1 MTEAEWKARF
11 EEVGADWSFS
21 KDILDRLNEGTLA
34 APPVTVAGFPPL
46 DGRQILDLRGEGPW
60 AVNRAKA
67 EAALRSLFP
76 HDSPADFL
84 PAGTQSDLELDA
96 PTLEALGLRLS
107 QVTAFGVLNG
117 GMATSYADSKKNQA
131 LGAGLYSIYKAD
143 LERMADSAAGL
154 PKGITPAFVQAEG
167 TPGPSYLE
175 LKLRV
180 LCQINLAAKK
190 AGYTGPGLQLFQMTS
205 HTTDG
210 PLRRALAAYEQSP
223 VLADLL
229 GHNPVPLTATPTA
242 VQELV
247 GTFTHVKDGLPRRFF
262 TVKREGR
269 EVPYALPGGH
279 GQNFRVLRHV
289 YADLL
294 KRGYR
299 FAYLGN
305 VDNLG
310 YLPSLKGLALLALSG
325 APAAFDFAFKTPV
338 DVKGGVLY
346 REPSGRLNCADIG
359 VAIGSDQVKA
369 AETAGNPILFN
380 CATGL
385 FDLRVLVADLD
396 RITRN
401 LPVRLAEQD
410 KDVGRYAQAEQV
422 TWEVIGLLEQPL
434 IFGIEKSR
442 RFLAAKLLLDCLMTS
457 GLHWDDPRFNQSDL
471 ATFKAISEG
480 MNAGLNALLE
490 GPLGFRRQ
498 GARWVPLTEAEI
510 TRRLAGGA
518 TDFLSF

>member
-1 MTEAEWKARF
+1 MNENELKGRFAEI
-11 EEVGADWSFS
+11 GADWDFS
-21 KDILDRLNEGTLA
+21 KDILDRLNAGTLS

-60 AVNRAKA
+60 TVDRTKA
-67 EAALRSLFP
+67 TAALKALFP
-76 HDSPADFL
+76 EEDPAAVL
-84 PAGTQSDLELDA
+84 GRGTSSEVDLDG
-96 PTLEALGLRLS
+96 PTLETLGLRLS

-117 GMATSYADSKKNQA
+117 GMATSYADTKKNQQ

-143 LERMADSAAGL
+143 LERMAELAAGQ
-154 PKGITPAFVQAEG
+154 PKGITPAFVQGDG

-190 AGYTGPGLQLFQMTS
+190 AGFKGPGLQLFQMTS
-205 HTTDG
+205 ESTHG
-210 PLRRALAAYEQSP
+210 PLSRALAAYAASP
-223 VLADLL
+223 ALADLL
-229 GHNPVPLTATPTA
+229 VHSPRPLGDTPTA

-247 GTFTHVKDGLPRRFF
+247 GTFTPVKEGPPRKFF
-262 TVKREGR
+262 TVRRDGR

-289 YADLL
+289 YADL
-294 KRGYR
+294 RRAGYR

-310 YLPSLKGLALLALSG
+310 FLPSLKGLALLALSG

-346 REPSGRLNCADIG
+346 REPSGNLNCADIG
-359 VAIGSDQVKA
+359 VAIPASEVAA
-369 AETAGNPILFN
+369 AEKGGTPILFN

-385 FDLRVLVADLD
+385 FDLARLVDDLP
-396 RITRN
+396 RITQH
-401 LPVRLAEQD
+401 LPVRLSEQD
-410 KDVGRYAQAEQV
+410 KDVGKYAQAEQV
-422 TWEVIGLLEQPL
+422 TWEVIGLLDHPL

-442 RFLAAKLLLDCLMTS
+442 RFLAAKLLLDCLLTS
-457 GLHWDDPRFNQSDL
+457 GLHWDDARFNQPEAAPFRALSAGL
-471 ATFKAISEG
+471 
-480 MNAGLNALLE
+480 NAGLTALLE
-490 GPLGFRRQ
+490 GPCGYRRE
-498 GARWVPLTEAEI
+498 GMKWVPLTVAEI
-510 TRRLAGGA
+510 TRRITSGGWE
-518 TDFLSF
+518 FLSV